1 MSMKAWSLVLVG
13 ALVSAAFLSSAARA
27 ENRTVY
33 LEGKNF
39 VWQPGTTIPVNVG
52 DTVTFH
58 VWNNETVNPG
68 GEHSFLVSGTTIDV
82 LLLVG
87 MNATQTW
94 TFNTAGTFHVYCGVR
109 GHASGNDGQG
119 GKSVGMVVTLV
130 VQQPGTGKT
139 PGPEVLLVALAV
151 LGAVAVLRISR

>member
-1 MSMKAWSLVLVG
+1 VSRIHLLPPELANQIAAGEVVERPASVVKELVENAIDAG
-13 ALVSAAFLSSAARA
+13 A
-27 ENRTVY
+27 
-33 LEGKNF
+33 
-39 VWQPGTTIPVNVG
+39 
-52 DTVTFH
+52 
-58 VWNNETVNPG
+58 
-68 GEHSFLVSGTTIDV
+68 TTIDV

-94 TFNTAGTFHVYCGVR
+94 TFNTAGTFHVYCGVL

-151 LGAVAVLRISR
+151 LGAVAVLRISRRKA